1 MFSFNSTSKNVD
13 IVRLKIVIGVR
24 TSTPPLIYV
33 SFNQFVYKKKK
44 KTLLHLCL
52 LYTHMILLCETVLKN
67 LYYALMLFPFDTAN
81 YLTFFQRAKYLT
93 YTFLY
98 Q

>member
-1 MFSFNSTSKNVD
+1 
-13 IVRLKIVIGVR
+13 
-24 TSTPPLIYV
+24 
-33 SFNQFVYKKKK
+33 
-44 KTLLHLCL
+44 
-52 LYTHMILLCETVLKN
+52 MILLCETVLKN

>member
-44 KTLLHLCL
+44 KNFITL
-52 LYTHMILLCETVLKN
+52 VLVIHT
-67 LYYALMLFPFDTAN
+67 YDFAL
-81 YLTFFQRAKYLT
+81 
-93 YTFLY
+93 
-98 Q
+98 